1 MRYIST
7 VFGFLF
13 IVIQMS
19 SAQSVNDRIVFMSDR
34 DGNREIY
41 TMNPDGSDVRR
52 LTNNN
57 FQDLQPSWSP
67 DKTRIAFVS
76 NRDGNFA
83 IYVMNIDGTGQR
95 RISTDEFAY
104 HEYPAW
110 SPDGRYIAYAS
121 DRAGSFDIY
130 IMEANGN
137 NPQRLTSG
145 DTYETE
151 PAWSPDGRQIAY
163 LQQVDGAFEVFLVN
177 TNGGTPQRLT
187 QSGGGDYYSARWSP
201 DGSRLAYALTVFDR
215 AGNNSDIYVRNIATG
230 EENLLISRENS
241 FIQGLS
247 WSENGSTLVYQVQE
261 IQAKWIIHR
270 VSTSD
275 ASLQILTDQS
285 YNSETP
291 SWSTPQMTGVV
302 SVTSSPSGN
311 LRMDGRV
318 TANVLNVR
326 TGPGPEYGEITQI
339 RNGANVSAIGRNV
352 EATWVQVE
360 GSAQG
365 WINARYVQ
373 FSSSGV
379 NLSDLPITFTEVGE
393 WSPAGTPTGLRVTAT
408 TVLRIRGGPGSNYR
422 QLENPDTV
430 KTGETVDVIGRSRNG
445 EWYKVNVGNR
455 SGWIV
460 SGYVRLS
467 GNTNAN
473 IPVVSD

>member
-177 TNGGTPQRLT
+177 TNGSAPQRLT
-187 QSGGGDYYSARWSP
+187 HGNSGDHFSPKWSP
-201 DGSRLAYALTVFDR
+201 DGVRLAYALTVFDR
-215 AGNNSDIYVRNIATG
+215 VGNNSEIYVRNMNTG
-230 EENLLISRENS
+230 DESLFISRENS

-247 WSENGSTLVYQVQE
+247 WSEDGNEITYQVKTE
-261 IQAKWIIHR
+261 RGNWVIHR
-270 VSTSD
+270 FNTSD
-275 ASLQILTDQS
+275 GTFEALTDQL
-285 YNSETP
+285 YNSEMP
-291 SWSTPQMTGVV
+291 SWFTPISQS
-302 SVTSSPSGN
+302 SVDLSDSGCPGLPDSIVTVGERARVTLTPALSNN
-311 LRMDGRV
+311 LRSQ
-318 TANVLNVR
+318 
-326 TGPGPEYGEITQI
+326 PGTSARRITQI
-339 RNGANVSAIGRNV
+339 AP
-352 EATWVQVE
+352 
-360 GSAQG
+360 
-365 WINARYVQ
+365 
-373 FSSSGV
+373 GV
-379 NLSDLPITFTEVGE
+379 RFDIIDGPSCADGYR
-393 WSPAGTPTGLRVTAT
+393 WW
-408 TVLRIRGGPGSNYR
+408 RIRLDDG
-422 QLENPDTV
+422 TV
-430 KTGETVDVIGRSRNG
+430 GWTADGDRN
-445 EWYKVNVGNR
+445 NR
-455 SGWIV
+455 WIE
-460 SGYVRLS
+460 
-467 GNTNAN
+467 
-473 IPVVSD
+473 PF